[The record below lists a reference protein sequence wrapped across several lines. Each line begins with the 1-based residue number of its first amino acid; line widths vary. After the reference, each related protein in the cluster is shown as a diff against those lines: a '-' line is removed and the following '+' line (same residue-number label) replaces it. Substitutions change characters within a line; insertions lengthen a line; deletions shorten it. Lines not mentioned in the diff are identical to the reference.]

1 MGVRPSGRNKLPILL
16 FATVIVA
23 LAAFWWRT
31 PGPKSETSSPP
42 IATTSSESRIDSIV
56 DHAMKSWRA
65 PGAVI
70 GIVHHDRIIYLKG
83 HGVRQA
89 GKSDPLTPD
98 TVFPLASCTKAFTT
112 LALAMLVDQ
121 GKMHWQDPVRKYVPY
136 FHLADP
142 IADADAR
149 IEDLITHRIGLARN
163 DYLWYRSP
171 WDRREVIRRIALVP
185 PAHPFRTAFEYQTTM
200 FVVAGCAV
208 EAASG
213 TAWQTFV
220 QDRIVGPLGMKNVS
234 YLPPQSPGP
243 NYAIPHREDATGVIQ
258 VIPWYPMKEPDP
270 AGSMNA
276 SARDLCQWLRFHL
289 GDGTFDGKRL
299 VSKENFDALH
309 QPHMVI
315 PKTGIAYWM
324 NPETIQLGY
333 GYGWVVQDYH
343 GHREISHAGYIDG
356 FRAHLTM
363 LPDDGLGIVLFNNL
377 DGTKMN
383 LALSNSLVDEILG
396 FPHRDWDTEIARNYE
411 SMTGPQLVSYVSV
424 SSETLHGLAGTY
436 ENKAYG
442 PATITVRRNML
453 QWDWNAFHGPLRP
466 TKVESGRIEFQLEN
480 EWMHNPSAT
489 FSADQS
495 AKTITVY
502 IGGPVNV
509 PFVRHENNPR

>member
-1 MGVRPSGRNKLPILL
+1 MGVRPSAGSKLPIVL
-16 FATVIVA
+16 FATLIVA
-23 LAAFWWRT
+23 LAAFWWHT
-31 PGPKSETSSPP
+31 PGTKSEISSPP
-42 IATTSSESRIDSIV
+42 KAHANSESRIDSIIE
-56 DHAMKSWRA
+56 HALKSWRA
-65 PGAVI
+65 PGASI
-70 GIVHHDRIIYLKG
+70 GIVRDDRIIYLKG
-83 HGVRQA
+83 HGIRQA
-89 GKSDPLTPD
+89 GRSEPVTPD

-121 GKMHWQDPVRKYVPY
+121 GKMHWQDPVRKHVPY

-142 IADADAR
+142 VADADAR
-149 IEDLITHRIGLARN
+149 IEDLITHRTGLARN

-171 WDRREVIRRIALVP
+171 WDRREIIVRIALVP

-220 QDRIVGPLGMKNVS
+220 QDHIVAPLGMKEVS
-234 YLPPQSPGP
+234 YLPPENPDLK
-243 NYAIPHREDATGVIQ
+243 YAMPHREDATGAIQ

-299 VSKENFDALH
+299 VSRENFDALH

-315 PKTGIAYWM
+315 PKTGIAYWI
-324 NPETIQLGY
+324 NPETVQLAY

-363 LPDDGLGIVLFNNL
+363 FPDDHMGIVLLNNL
-377 DGTKMN
+377 DGTMMN
-383 LALSNSLVDEILG
+383 LALSNSLVDELLD
-396 FPHRDWDTEIARNYE
+396 FPRRDWDTELSPKNYE
-411 SMTGPQLVSYVSV
+411 SMRGQQFLSHITVSA
-424 SSETLHGLAGTY
+424 ETLNGLAGTY
-436 ENKAYG
+436 QNNAYG

-453 QWDWNAFHGPLRP
+453 QWDWNSFHGPLRP
-466 TKVESGRIEFQLEN
+466 TKVESGRIDFQLEN
-480 EWMHNPSAT
+480 EWMHNPIAT
-489 FSADQS
+489 FSSDQA
-495 AKTITVY
+495 AKAITLH
-502 IGGPVNV
+502 IGGPVDV
-509 PFVRHENNPR
+509 SFTRRDK